1 MQEPAR
7 TSKTSG
13 GSYRKVVE
21 MHFRFFFSS
30 FLFSVFLFACTPT
43 VTPTPSFNIL
53 NIYNT
58 AATQPWLGE
67 VYDCVPS
74 GAIIRIVD
82 DPRAAD
88 ISIQLGD
95 PDFAPA
101 FVYQIDT
108 EDILVV
114 THRQSPVQNM
124 TVEDVRE
131 LFAGQSNL
139 PVVIWVYSSGDDTQK
154 AFEREVIQ
162 GRIVTSQ
169 ARMAVSPQHMSDI
182 LNNEQN
188 TVGILPRHWKVGDS
202 RFVFTIPDVPVLAVM
217 REEPQGMFQE
227 LVACLQK

>member
-1 MQEPAR
+1 M
-7 TSKTSG
+7 
-13 GSYRKVVE
+13 
-21 MHFRFFFSS
+21 
-30 FLFSVFLFACTPT
+30 
-43 VTPTPSFNIL
+43 
-53 NIYNT
+53 
-58 AATQPWLGE
+58 
-67 VYDCVPS
+67 PS